1 MLESVWVIVPAS
13 AGGVVLGTVAVVVPV
28 PGVVVVVPVFVV
40 VVDVDGVVK
49 VADGVVA
56 EPPARLSAAPQAP
69 MVPVFVRST
78 SVTINVCAA
87 GTVNAV
93 TAVVPAGTC
102 RVISTTLR
110 TVGVVPVDVVPV
122 AAAIGSALGD
132 EMVVGASGDVVVV
145 AEEPGASV
153 VVAPVPMVDVW
164 ADSWLVAVSATRA
177 HRHSA
182 STVTS
187 FMRTSCN
194 GTGPAGSNAGASELL
209 EWTDEFQP
217 VESQPSGGR

>member
-1 MLESVWVIVPAS
+1 VIVPAT
-13 AGGVVLGTVAVVVPV
+13 AGVGVLGTAVVVVPV

-40 VVDVDGVVK
+40 VVEVGGVVK

-69 MVPVFVRST
+69 AVPVFVRST
-78 SVTINVCAA
+78 SVTINVCPA

-93 TAVVPAGTC
+93 TAVVPAGTS

-145 AEEPGASV
+145 TAEPGASV

-164 ADSWLVAVSATRA
+164 ADSWPAAVSAARA

-187 FMRTSCN
+187 FMKD
-194 GTGPAGSNAGASELL
+194 LL
-209 EWTDEFQP
+209 ERNWPGTEQRRC
-217 VESQPSGGR
+217 Q